1 MYTIHLREK
10 LYIHF
15 FTHIVFQNKFEGVIF
30 IKLYS
35 DITKQEY
42 EGEEVVNIL
51 NTKQAGMYIK
61 HNANLLD
68 LYWSRD
74 SLVFVFSRNETRK
87 LYDLWCKRELV

>member
-1 MYTIHLREK
+1 MGKYTIHLFERLLPIFLHNIK
-10 LYIHF
+10 LI
-15 FTHIVFQNKFEGVIF
+15 GVIF

-61 HNANLLD
+61 HNARLMD

-74 SLVFVFSRNETRK
+74 SLVFVFSRNETK
-87 LYDLWCKRELV
+87 ELYDLWCKRELI